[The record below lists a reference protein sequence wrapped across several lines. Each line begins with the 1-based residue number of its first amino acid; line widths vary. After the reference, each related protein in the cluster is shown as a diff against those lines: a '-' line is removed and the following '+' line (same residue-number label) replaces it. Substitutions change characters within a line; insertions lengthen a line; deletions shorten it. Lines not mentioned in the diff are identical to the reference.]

1 MHIPLI
7 YIIEQGIPSG
17 KVTAHP
23 WILQHGQAGRK
34 QQQTGKKN
42 AQHCFQEKQQKIMR
56 VIMPLFI
63 GWISLSFPSGLV
75 IYWFLSNVFQLA
87 QQMIMFRNKGK
98 GAKA

>member
-1 MHIPLI
+1 MPILSAASTYVI
-7 YIIEQGIPSG
+7 QKQMSG
-17 KVTAHP
+17 TQVA
-23 WILQHGQAGRK
+23 ASE
-34 QQQTGKKN
+34 
-42 AQHCFQEKQQKIMR
+42 AQEKQQKIMR

-75 IYWFLSNVFQLA
+75 IYWFLSNVFQWA